1 MVGHA
6 GDRNELRTWFRLL
19 LIYKTLSRKISA
31 RLRAEFKISTA
42 RFDTLAQLHA
52 AGGEMTMGELS
63 EQLMVTSGN
72 VTGLIDGM
80 TADKLVKRRPHAA
93 DGRSIIIS
101 MTPTGRN
108 LFAKVRAALSKW
120 MGEAMEDM
128 GDAEI
133 EQLVKLF
140 GKLKH
145 SADKWE

>member
-6 GDRNELRTWFRLL
+6 GDRNELRAWFRLL
-19 LIYKTLSRKISA
+19 LIHKTLSRKIST
-31 RLRAEFKISTA
+31 RFRSEFKISTA

-72 VTGLIDGM
+72 VTGVIDGM
-80 TADKLVKRRPHAA
+80 AAENLVKRRPHET
-93 DGRSIIIS
+93 DRRSVVIA
-101 MTPTGRN
+101 MTPAGRT
-108 LFAKVRAALSKW
+108 LFGKVRAALSKW

-128 GDAEI
+128 SDAELG
-133 EQLVKLF
+133 QLTKLF